1 MSKYDMCEMI
11 YAQTEGAIIPR
22 RRSVVVPIMVLVLG
36 IVLLGLTAVIESTV
50 ENGNLRSALMLFGA
64 IFAVVGL
71 VIIVSRLSGAS
82 RAPYCV
88 KDGCFLDKKELKFTK
103 EQKNIIIDLLR
114 KGDFTT
120 LRNLKQNDVS
130 ALVVIEYS
138 SPKSRVA
145 ACQAFEYLELELRP
159 VSDLV
164 LKVE

>member
-1 MSKYDMCEMI
+1 MI

-36 IVLLGLTAVIESTV
+36 IVLLVLTAVIESTV

-88 KDGCFLDKKELKFTK
+88 KDGCFLDKKELKFAK

-138 SPKSRVA
+138 SSKSRVA

>member
-1 MSKYDMCEMI
+1 MI

-22 RRSVVVPIMVLVLG
+22 RRSVVMPVMVLVAG
-36 IVLLGLTAVIESTV
+36 VVLLVLTAMIDSTV

-64 IFAVVGL
+64 IFAVAGL
-71 VIIVSRLSGAS
+71 VMLVSRLSGAS
-82 RAPYCV
+82 RAPSCV
-88 KDGCFLDKKELKFTK
+88 KDGCFLDKKELKFAK

-130 ALVVIEYS
+130 ALVVTEYS
-138 SPKSRVA
+138 SPKSRVV

>member
-1 MSKYDMCEMI
+1 MI

-22 RRSVVVPIMVLVLG
+22 RRSVVMPVMVLVAG
-36 IVLLGLTAVIESTV
+36 VVLLVLTAMIDSTV

-64 IFAVVGL
+64 IFAIAGL
-71 VIIVSRLSGAS
+71 VMLVSRLSGAS

-88 KDGCFLDKKELKFTK
+88 KDGCFLDKKELKFAK

-130 ALVVIEYS
+130 ALVVTEYS
-138 SPKSRVA
+138 SPKSRVV